1 VFDFSD
7 LPMIDDHSHPYLINR
22 GNLSASNRYEPLD
35 TFLRQPGLHPAAV
48 AHRDAMIYQR
58 WAIRQLAEFLG
69 CDAAPEAVARARAAE
84 AGERDYVM
92 RLFADGGLEALVCDL
107 GYPQPPIG
115 LSAFQAV
122 TPIPVWPLYRIE
134 PAIKSLLTE
143 QVSYDEFLRRFD
155 AGVRGAVLTDG
166 AVGLKSII
174 AYRTGLD
181 INLGHRSEE
190 AGRRGLE
197 QALVESDSLPASKA
211 LRDHLLLRTLELA
224 IELQVPL
231 QIHTGFGDIDVVLA
245 RCNPVGLV
253 DALKDPVYRETEVVL
268 VHCYP
273 FITEA
278 SYLAATLPN
287 VWCDLSAGI
296 PFAPMAADRILT
308 AALELAPSTRL
319 LAGSDA
325 FSGPEQSW
333 LGAKITRQALAR
345 VLTDAHG
352 KGFVTES
359 EAPEIAAAILAGN
372 ARALYRRAEA

>member
-7 LPMIDDHSHPYLINR
+7 LPMIDDHSHPYLVDR
-22 GNLSASNRYEPLD
+22 GNPAAAVRYQALD
-35 TFLRQPGLHPAAV
+35 TFLGQPGLDPAAV

-58 WAIRQLAEFLG
+58 WAVRQLAGFLG
-69 CDAAPEAVARARAAE
+69 CDATPDAVARARAAE
-84 AGERDYVM
+84 PDERAYVT
-92 RLFADGGLEALVCDL
+92 RLFADGRLEALVCDL

-115 LSAFQAV
+115 LAEFQTT

-134 PAIKSLLTE
+134 PAIKMLL
-143 QVSYDEFLRRFD
+143 DERVAYEEFRRRFD
-155 AGVRGAVLTDG
+155 EGVRAAVLTG
-166 AVGLKSII
+166 GYVGLKSII

-181 INLGHRSEE
+181 LDLRHRSEE
-190 AGRRGLE
+190 AGRRGLDS
-197 QALVESDSLPASKA
+197 ALAEPESLPASKA
-211 LRDHLLLRTLELA
+211 LRDHLLFRTLELA
-224 IELQVPL
+224 IELKAPL

-253 DALKDPVYRETEVVL
+253 DALKDPVYREARVVL

-296 PFAPMAADRILT
+296 PFAPMAADRILS

-333 LGAKITRQALAR
+333 LGAKITREALAR
-345 VLTDAHG
+345 VLTDANA
-352 KGFVTES
+352 KGIVTEP
-359 EAPEIAAAILAGN
+359 EAHKIAAAILAGN
-372 ARALYRRAEA
+372 ARDLYRRAAA